1 MCDWLFA
8 EATTSEDL
16 KELSD
21 AKNLIAHLYS
31 SMNVEQH
38 QIEQEKELLKKLEHL
53 KMELAPME
61 EVYAADCS
69 MIFRVKGD
77 DFIKKNYIWC
87 YWLKKQTQF
96 PACT

>member
-1 MCDWLFA
+1 MFA

-61 EVYAADCS
+61 EVQQSVQWFQGQRWWFY
-69 MIFRVKGD
+69 
-77 DFIKKNYIWC
+77 
-87 YWLKKQTQF
+87 LKKIF
-96 PACT
+96 N

>member
-1 MCDWLFA
+1 MFA

-61 EVYAADCS
+61 EVQQS
-69 MIFRVKGD
+69 VQWFSGSKVMILF
-77 DFIKKNYIWC
+77 KKKFN
-87 YWLKKQTQF
+87 
-96 PACT
+96 

>member
-1 MCDWLFA
+1 MFA

>member
-1 MCDWLFA
+1 MFA

-61 EVYAADCS
+61 EVQQS
-69 MIFRVKGD
+69 VQWFSGSKVMIFL
-77 DFIKKNYIWC
+77 KKN
-87 YWLKKQTQF
+87 LN
-96 PACT
+96 

>member
-1 MCDWLFA
+1 MFA

-61 EVYAADCS
+61 EVQQS
-69 MIFRVKGD
+69 VQWFSGSKVMILL
-77 DFIKKNYIWC
+77 KKN
-87 YWLKKQTQF
+87 LN
-96 PACT
+96 